1 MCVIWTIEHTK
12 HTKAVASSHI
22 SNWAK
27 NVVQMKILNSLSP
40 DLQYPSMTFIFTTY
54 DQTMT
59 DCDTS
64 PSRFWTSNCPLF
76 NRCSQSWMLLKVG
89 DLRCLGV
96 GLVSCLANLSH
107 FCGKER
113 RVFRCFA
120 HRHSLFF
127 GASILPSPS
136 CQVPLNTHGITSII
150 HLAHLA
156 HLASSPSM
164 VKVTEVSRQRNTI

>member
-1 MCVIWTIEHTK
+1 MCVIWMIENTK
-12 HTKAVASSHI
+12 HTKVVAHSHI

-27 NVVQMKILNSLSP
+27 NVVQMKILNSVSP

-59 DCDTS
+59 HCDTS

-96 GLVSCLANLSH
+96 GLVSCLVNLSH

-113 RVFRCFA
+113 RVFPCFA
-120 HRHSLFF
+120 HRRSIFF

-136 CQVPLNTHGITSII
+136 CQVPLNTEPTGSPVLSTWPTWPP
-150 HLAHLA
+150 AH
-156 HLASSPSM
+156 PW
-164 VKVTEVSRQRNTI
+164 